1 MRRYAASL
9 FIIAATALAYTS
21 CKQSTPETEQE
32 EAASSNSIC
41 FETRSG
47 SATFRLTNSAA
58 DFEQDSDL
66 TYFDSVNIIM
76 PTSIYEHDITALRDT
91 ILKVAFDT
99 IAPDFDDAMSKYFIA
114 SAGEAGYTPS
124 ATSNAGNLKMLSD
137 GMTIVDGKVFSMTDR
152 ILTYRV
158 SNYTYPPRAAHGIT
172 ENRYITYDMK
182 RGGIITLNSVFTA
195 DGLTALPAV
204 IAKRAKQM
212 KAQLGE
218 TSITALPMAGNF
230 CVDID
235 GNLSFIYA
243 PFEVASYAQGEIS
256 VSFYPYELSDYLTP
270 LGRDILGLQ

>member
-9 FIIAATALAYTS
+9 FIIAATALVYTS
-21 CKQSTPETEQE
+21 CKQTTPETEPE
-32 EAASSNSIC
+32 VDNSNSIC
-41 FETRSG
+41 FEIRTG
-47 SATFRLTNSAA
+47 SATFRLANSAA
-58 DFEQDSDL
+58 DFGQDSDL
-66 TYFDSVNIIM
+66 TYFDSVNLVM
-76 PTSIYEHDITALRDT
+76 PTAIYEHDISALRDT
-91 ILKVAFDT
+91 ILNVAFDT
-99 IAPDFDDAMSKYFIA
+99 IAPDFDDAMSTYFIA

-172 ENRYITYDMK
+172 ENSYITYDMK
-182 RGGIITLNSVFTA
+182 RGNIITLASVFTA
-195 DGLTALPAV
+195 DGLTTLPAV

-212 KAQLGE
+212 RAQLGE
-218 TSITALPMAGNF
+218 TSITTLPMSGNF
-230 CVDID
+230 CIDID